1 MIKTI
6 LIGYD
11 ETDASR
17 RALERAATL
26 TKALEAKLVVTSV
39 APVTV
44 PASARSIGTDPVEP
58 ASEHRAE
65 LHDAHVYL
73 ESQGVTADYIE
84 AVGHEA
90 DSILEAAR
98 ERSADMIVVGSRE
111 VNALQRLLGQSVSNA
126 VSHGAHCDVLIV
138 H

>member
-6 LIGYD
+6 LVGYD
-11 ETDASR
+11 EGEPAK
-17 RALERAATL
+17 RALERAAQL
-26 TKALEAKLVVTSV
+26 AKALDAKLVVTSV
-39 APVTV
+39 APVTTT
-44 PASARSIGTDPVEP
+44 ATARSIGTDPLET
-58 ASEHRAE
+58 SGDHRAE
-65 LHDAHVYL
+65 LHQAHLYL
-73 ESQGVTADYIE
+73 ESVGLTADYIE

-98 ERSADMIVVGSRE
+98 TRSADMIVVGSRE
-111 VNALQRLLGQSVSNA
+111 VSVLQRLLGQSVSDA